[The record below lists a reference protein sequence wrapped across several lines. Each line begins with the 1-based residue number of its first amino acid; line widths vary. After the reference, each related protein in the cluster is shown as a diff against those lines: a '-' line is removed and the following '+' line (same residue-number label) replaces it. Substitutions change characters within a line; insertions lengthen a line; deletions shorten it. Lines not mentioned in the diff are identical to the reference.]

1 MKNLLP
7 CLLVAVVAACASSPG
22 LPEGVAMGEPLEELA
37 IHPLAEVA
45 ASPANFYEQTILVE
59 ATATAVCQK
68 AGCWLQI
75 HDGDAE
81 AMVRW
86 HTGCGGQY
94 EFPRDVAGKKVLV
107 QGSYYPKSISEADA
121 KHLEEEAGKPVTIAR
136 ETHEFNATAI
146 LVVGG

>member
-1 MKNLLP
+1 MKHLLP
-7 CLLVAVVAACASSPG
+7 CLFVLLVGACAAPG
-22 LPEGVAMGEPLEELA
+22 LPEGTTLGDPFEDRHVHA
-37 IHPLAEVA
+37 LAEVA
-45 ASPANFYEQTILVE
+45 AEPASFYERTILVR

-68 AGCWLQI
+68 AGCWMQV

-86 HTGCGGQY
+86 HTGCGGAY
-94 EFPRDVAGKKVLV
+94 EFPRDVAGKEVLI

-121 KHLEEEAGKPVTIAR
+121 EHLEEEAGGPVTIAR
-136 ETHEFNATAI
+136 ETHEFNATAV